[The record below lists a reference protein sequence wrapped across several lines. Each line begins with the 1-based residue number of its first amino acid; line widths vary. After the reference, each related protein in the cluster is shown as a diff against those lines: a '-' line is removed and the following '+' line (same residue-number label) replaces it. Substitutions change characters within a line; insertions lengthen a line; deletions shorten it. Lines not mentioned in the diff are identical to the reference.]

1 VVTRSHYGRPK
12 AYSISAS
19 LRSNPPIGRSSS
31 LLPGVIGGVGRCFI
45 SRPIMIAQLADVGLE
60 VLVTC
65 AVVARRHHGHFANE
79 SRSGTLYI
87 VPGMKSSIAVVS
99 VPFDLTRTW

>member
-45 SRPIMIAQLADVGLE
+45 SRPIMIAQLADVAERRGWAWRCWL
-60 VLVTC
+60 L
-65 AVVARRHHGHFANE
+65 APLSLGGIMGISPMSPVVERYTSCLA
-79 SRSGTLYI
+79 
-87 VPGMKSSIAVVS
+87 
-99 VPFDLTRTW
+99 